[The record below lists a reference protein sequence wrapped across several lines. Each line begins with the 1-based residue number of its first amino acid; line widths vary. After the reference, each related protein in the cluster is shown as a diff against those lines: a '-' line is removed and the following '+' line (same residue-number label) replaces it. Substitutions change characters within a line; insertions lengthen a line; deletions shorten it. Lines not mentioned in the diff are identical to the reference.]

1 MPLEIQFIQASTHIT
16 VIQGSR
22 IVNGH
27 APVPLSSDFWEW
39 RMGSAFLTRLP
50 CWSCCHRSLR
60 TPAPASHRTPDCFG
74 SVYLLRVPSLV
85 PAPCPRRQCLTDGRG
100 RGPHPLRLVVIDF
113 PHFCLQ
119 VSGFPLGEPPISY
132 F

>member
-39 RMGSAFLTRLP
+39 RMGVCISDKAPLLVLLSPKSENPCSGLP
-50 CWSCCHRSLR
+50 
-60 TPAPASHRTPDCFG
+60 
-74 SVYLLRVPSLV
+74 
-85 PAPCPRRQCLTDGRG
+85 
-100 RGPHPLRLVVIDF
+100 PHP
-113 PHFCLQ
+113 
-119 VSGFPLGEPPISY
+119 
-132 F
+132 